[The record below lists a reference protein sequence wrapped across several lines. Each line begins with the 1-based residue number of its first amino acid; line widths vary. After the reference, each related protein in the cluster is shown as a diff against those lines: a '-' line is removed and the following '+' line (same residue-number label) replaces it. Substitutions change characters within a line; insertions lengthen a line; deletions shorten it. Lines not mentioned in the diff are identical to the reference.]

1 MDEAAP
7 AAHIGRLMTGYWI
20 SQALHVAAKLE
31 LADHLAGGPRTADEL
46 APLCQAHAP
55 SLYRLLRALAS
66 VGVFRER
73 DDHMFEL
80 TPPAELLRKESP
92 ESQWAWA
99 MMMGDEHYHAWG
111 ELLHSIRTGEGGFR
125 KIYGEGVFDYLSHQP
140 GQAKIFDAAMTSI
153 HGRETVPMLKSYNF
167 GQFTSI
173 IDIGG
178 GNGTLMSQLLAQYP
192 HVRGAVFDLPHVIE
206 RTRSRLAERTELPT
220 IELHSGSFFES
231 VPAGYD
237 VYLMRHI
244 IHDWDDEKCIT
255 ILRHCAAVL
264 PPGGKVLV
272 IEGVIPPGNGE
283 SFSKW
288 LDLNMLVLPEGK
300 ERTRAEYESLFAAAG
315 LRLTQVVAT
324 GCEIDII
331 EASTA

>member
-31 LADHLAGGPRTADEL
+31 LADHLSGGPRTSDEL
-46 APLCQAHAP
+46 APLCHAHAP

-66 VGVFRER
+66 VGVFCER
-73 DDHMFEL
+73 DDRTFEL
-80 TPPAELLRKESP
+80 TPPAELLRKDIP

-99 MMMGDEHYHAWG
+99 MMMGDEHYRAWG

-125 KIYGEGVFDYLSHQP
+125 KIFGEGVFDYLSHQP
-140 GQAKIFDAAMTSI
+140 SQAKIFDAAMTSI
-153 HGRETVPMLKSYNF
+153 HGRETVPMLTSYNF
-167 GQFTSI
+167 GQFASI
-173 IDIGG
+173 VDIGG
-178 GNGTLMSQLLAQYP
+178 GNGSLMSQLLEQYP
-192 HVRGAVFDLPHVIE
+192 QVRGAVFDLPHVIE
-206 RTRSRLAERTELPT
+206 RTRARLAERTDLPT
-220 IELHSGSFFES
+220 IELHGGSFFES

-237 VYLMRHI
+237 AYLMRHI

-264 PPGGKVLV
+264 PRGGKVLV

-300 ERTRAEYESLFAAAG
+300 ERTRDEYEALFAATG
-315 LRLTQVVAT
+315 LRLTQVVST

-331 EASTA
+331 EASAA